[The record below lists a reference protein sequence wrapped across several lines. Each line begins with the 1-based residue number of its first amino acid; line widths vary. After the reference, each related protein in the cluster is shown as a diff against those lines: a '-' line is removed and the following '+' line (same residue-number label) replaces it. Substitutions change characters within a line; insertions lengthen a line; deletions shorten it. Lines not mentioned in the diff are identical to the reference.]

1 EYERKRN
8 NLLNN
13 VAECDIPS
21 VCKSIFVK
29 IEEVENVLK
38 TLEENLENETRNQS
52 VISEPQIRFFLNSLK
67 KGNTSDIKYRKALIT
82 MFVNTIYL
90 YDDKMTLVFN
100 SGDDPVTIDDFLLS
114 EIEENFQHMEKGL
127 FLDKV
132 SPPAIE
138 ERVFC
143 TLFFCY
149 IILTNTFVY
158 CIIVTLKK
166 IFNKS
171 EEKMKFKLTAVL
183 TAAALSLTM
192 VPFVVTS
199 TASAETP
206 TVLVLGDSIS
216 TGYGLSDTDNSYAS
230 LVADYYGAT
239 YVNYAQDGLKA
250 EELKVS
256 LENGTYDTEL
266 SKADYVLVTIGGNDI
281 IAPALEIIQ
290 KVTKKYGY
298 EVNSYK
304 NVKELLSA
312 FSSKDQKMVDEVIE
326 ELGNN
331 VFPKKVSKDYV
342 KSCIKYV
349 SEHTNGKVV
358 FQTVYNPFSV
368 NTSSSEWAPYKSR
381 LDNINTKMDMYCNTM
396 KKYYAE
402 AADENSNAQLLD
414 AYSYFA
420 GHGETLTNIE
430 SIDIHPNQAGHLY
443 LAADTISLLGGNAG
457 GGDKLKA
464 SYNSIAEPYKTNLL
478 AIEDANTKISKAID
492 SVVEPTTEP
501 ITTTEPVTTTVTTT
515 TTQPVTTT
523 TTTTTTTQPVT
534 TAATT
539 TTTKPVTTTAV
550 TTTTTE
556 PVTTAATT
564 TTTKPETTTTYAT
577 KPTTITTVSTIATS
591 ATTVTTKPTEN
602 KSLGDVNNDGA
613 VDSKDAVIVLK
624 DYASFLTSNKYSLDI
639 DKADINGDGKI
650 DSKDAVLILKYY
662 AEKLASG
669 SSISMADYV
678 KDIKK

>member
-1 EYERKRN
+1 
-8 NLLNN
+8 
-13 VAECDIPS
+13 
-21 VCKSIFVK
+21 
-29 IEEVENVLK
+29 
-38 TLEENLENETRNQS
+38 
-52 VISEPQIRFFLNSLK
+52 
-67 KGNTSDIKYRKALIT
+67 
-82 MFVNTIYL
+82 
-90 YDDKMTLVFN
+90 
-100 SGDDPVTIDDFLLS
+100 
-114 EIEENFQHMEKGL
+114 
-127 FLDKV
+127 
-132 SPPAIE
+132 
-138 ERVFC
+138 
-143 TLFFCY
+143 
-149 IILTNTFVY
+149 
-158 CIIVTLKK
+158 
-166 IFNKS
+166 
-171 EEKMKFKLTAVL
+171 MKFKLTAVL

-216 TGYGLSDTDNSYAS
+216 TGYGLSDTGNSYAS

-239 YVNYAQDGLKA
+239 CVNYAQDGLKA
-250 EELKVS
+250 EELKVK
-256 LENGTYDTEL
+256 LENGDYDTEL
-266 SKADYVLVTIGGNDI
+266 SKADYVLISIGGNDVL
-281 IAPALEIIQ
+281 APALEIIQ
-290 KVTKKYGY
+290 KVTKEYGY
-298 EVNSYK
+298 EVDSYK

-312 FSSKDQKMVDEVIE
+312 FSSKDQEMVDKVIE

-331 VFPKKVSKDYV
+331 VFPKKVSRDYV
-342 KSCIKYV
+342 KPSIKYV

-396 KKYYAE
+396 KKYYVE
-402 AADENSNAQLLD
+402 AANENANAQLLD
-414 AYSYFA
+414 AYSHFV

-443 LAADTISLLGGNAG
+443 LAADAISLLGGNAS

-464 SYNSIAEPYKTNLL
+464 SYNSIAEPYKANLL

-492 SVVEPTTEP
+492 SAVEPTTEP

-515 TTQPVTTT
+515 ITQPVTTT
-523 TTTTTTTQPVT
+523 TTTTTTEP
-534 TAATT
+534 ATT
-539 TTTKPVTTTAV
+539 TTVTTTTTEPVTTTAV
-550 TTTTTE
+550 TTTTI
-556 PVTTAATT
+556 
-564 TTTKPETTTTYAT
+564 KPETTTTSAT

-624 DYASFLTSNKYSLDI
+624 DYAEKLATGKTTVDVSIGDV
-639 DKADINGDGKI
+639 NGDGEI

-662 AEKLASG
+662 AENLAG
-669 SSISMADYV
+669 VFKGSMADYV